1 MGIGIGIW
9 LLPGPRTVGSVTFDF
24 HTLLFGAMAVLLGF
38 QSINFAAFT
47 KIFAITEG
55 LVPED
60 RRLKRLFRYITLE
73 VGLIVGGALTVAGAG
88 LWIFGLG
95 YWRTHHFGPL
105 DPEHTLRI
113 VIPAFVSLML
123 GIEIMLSSFFLS
135 VMGMA
140 RR

>member
-1 MGIGIGIW
+1 MAGGIWRFLLDSPRWLFFYPGVALFLMGIGIGIW
-9 LLPGPRTVGSVTFDF
+9 LLPGPQTIGGVTFDF

-73 VGLIVGGALTVAGAG
+73 VGLIVGGALPRACGFMDI
-88 LWIFGLG
+88 W
-95 YWRTHHFGPL
+95 
-105 DPEHTLRI
+105 LRLLEN
-113 VIPAFVSLML
+113 ASLRPP
-123 GIEIMLSSFFLS
+123 I
-135 VMGMA
+135 
-140 RR
+140 R